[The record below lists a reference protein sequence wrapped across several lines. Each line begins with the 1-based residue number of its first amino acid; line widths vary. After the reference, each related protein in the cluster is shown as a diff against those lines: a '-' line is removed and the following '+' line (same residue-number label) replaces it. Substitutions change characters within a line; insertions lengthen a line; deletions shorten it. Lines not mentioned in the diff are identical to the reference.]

1 MISLRLLVLF
11 ILLLTLVAGSM
22 AASGHRMFVG
32 QSLTAGISAIYDD
45 GEPAADASVQVFLNG
60 ELYSQN
66 QTDSTGFFRIPLP
79 GTGAGDWMFVISK
92 DGHDEVIQFS
102 IKES

>member
-1 MISLRLLVLF
+1 M
-11 ILLLTLVAGSM
+11 TGSM
-22 AASGHRMFVG
+22 AASEHRTLVG

>member
-1 MISLRLLVLF
+1 VISLRLLVLF

-92 DGHDEVIQFS
+92 DGHDAGIQFS
-102 IKES
+102 MKES